1 MISGGADRIGMLGTA
16 LVHLGLIG
24 AGVWTSRHQS
34 TPEPQ
39 MVYAIDLVAASAPT
53 ARQPQRNTPPVPP
66 SRSPE
71 ETPVPKPQPTP
82 ARTPPRQEPDL
93 PVRSDPVKEPPR
105 TETPLPGE
113 TPRNGMDVA
122 NVSIPGF
129 ESRYKWYLNN
139 VHQQIAK
146 RFPMNERRPGAP
158 VVEIRFRILA
168 NGGIDSVAYVVESR
182 NPSMNRQAMSA
193 IEGAGVAKA
202 FGPLPDGIDRL
213 TISFVFKPNQP

>member
-1 MISGGADRIGMLGTA
+1 MIGGGADRVGVLGTA
-16 LVHLGLIG
+16 IVHLGLVG
-24 AGVWTSRHQS
+24 AGLWASRHEALS
-34 TPEPQ
+34 APQ
-39 MVYAIDLVAASAPT
+39 MVYAIDLVAASAPP
-53 ARQPQRNTPPVPP
+53 ARPPQRSEPPVAP

-71 ETPVPKPQPTP
+71 EVPVAKPPTAP
-82 ARTPPRQEPDL
+82 PRTPPRREPDL
-93 PVRSDPVKEPPR
+93 PVRTDPPKEPPR

-113 TPRNGMDVA
+113 TPRQGMDVA

-146 RFPMNERRPGAP
+146 RFPMNERRAGAP

-168 NGGIDSVAYVVESR
+168 DGGIDSVAYVVESR
-182 NPSMNRQAMSA
+182 NPTMNRQAMSA

-213 TISFVFKPNQP
+213 TISFIFKPNQP